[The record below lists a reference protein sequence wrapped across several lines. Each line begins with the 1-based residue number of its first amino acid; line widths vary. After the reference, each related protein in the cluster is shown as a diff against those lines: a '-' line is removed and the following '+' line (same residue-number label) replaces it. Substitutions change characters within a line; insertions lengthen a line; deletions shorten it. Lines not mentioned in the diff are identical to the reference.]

1 MRIAIPEWQGRVSPV
16 FDVAVNLLLIDV
28 EGGRE
33 VRREQRRLHGAD
45 DSLARSGE
53 FLSFGANILICG
65 AISAPVEA
73 RLLASGVQV
82 VGFTCG
88 MVDDVLAA
96 YLRGDLANRLF
107 IMPGCKRRWRE
118 GGNGMPKGL
127 GMGAGRGGGGR
138 GQGRCQGPGAGPNS
152 GTFTAGPGGSCVCP
166 NCGKKAPHS
175 AGQPCIQMLCP
186 KCDGK
191 MTRP

>member
-28 EGGRE
+28 ESGQE
-33 VRREQRRLHGAD
+33 MRREERRLLRMD
-45 DSLARSGE
+45 LLARVCE
-53 FLSFGANILICG
+53 FLSFGAGTLICG

-73 RLLASGVQV
+73 RLVASGVRV

-96 YLRGDLANRLF
+96 YLRGELANRLF

-118 GGNGMPKGL
+118 GGNVMPRGL

-138 GQGRCQGPGAGPNS
+138 GQGGCQGPGAGS
-152 GTFTAGPGGSCVCP
+152 KGGTFTGGPGGSCICP
-166 NCGKKAPHS
+166 NCGEKAPHS
-175 AGQPCIQMLCP
+175 PGQPCLQMLCP
-186 KCDGK
+186 KCGGK
-191 MTRP
+191 MTRL